1 MTAVAQFLT
10 NERLKGRFKNNFEM
24 INIAIQMAKEHIRAS
39 TPKSVGELIEELI
52 QLYPKK
58 QDFSERK

>member
-1 MTAVAQFLT
+1 MTADTQFLT

-24 INIAIQMAKEHIRAS
+24 INVSIQMAKEHIRAS

-52 QLYPKK
+52 QLYPKLQELQEK
-58 QDFSERK
+58 K